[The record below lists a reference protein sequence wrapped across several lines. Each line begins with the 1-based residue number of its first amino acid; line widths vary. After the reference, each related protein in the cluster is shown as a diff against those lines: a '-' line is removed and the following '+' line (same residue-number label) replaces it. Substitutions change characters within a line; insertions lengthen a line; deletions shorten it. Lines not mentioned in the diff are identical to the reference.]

1 MIVII
6 HLALAF
12 VSFIVLLALAFWG
25 VRKLW
30 SSMKK
35 P

>member
-12 VSFIVLLALAFWG
+12 VSFILLLVLAFWG
-25 VRKLW
+25 IRKLW
-30 SSMKK
+30 SSMKRM
-35 P
+35 